1 MKAQIIFPH
10 SETRAENIFPLIIVS
25 FSGINVYFLLTTT
38 KAIKKLFPAKRFQ
51 HMGITS
57 LALQMC
63 YNKQIKEH
71 LFEWPVISPAAVRGS
86 CEQFYNHKT
95 LSLDNWLHRIQF
107 NHNHY
112 NVNIFLKIRWW
123 VRITVINLSTM
134 KHIMMITNAIRAT
147 NAKLKCRKRNKAKAS
162 EIIWEPDPPGV
173 SQGKRAEISNI
184 VAWFC
189 LPNRTILK
197 QKNQSYISNYFIYKT
212 LLCSH
217 LKIGE
222 VFWKS
227 FYF

>member
-1 MKAQIIFPH
+1 MKAQTIFPQWNKSRKH
-10 SETRAENIFPLIIVS
+10 FFPLIIVS
-25 FSGINVYFLLTTT
+25 FSGINVYFLLTTR

-95 LSLDNWLHRIQF
+95 LSLDNWLHHIQF

-112 NVNIFLKIRWW
+112 NANIFLKIRWW
-123 VRITVINLSTM
+123 VRITVISLSTV
-134 KHIMMITNAIRAT
+134 KHIMMITNAIRVT
-147 NAKLKCRKRNKAKAS
+147 NAKLKCWKRNKPKAS
-162 EIIWEPDPPGV
+162 EIIWELDQSRV
-173 SQGKRAEISNI
+173 SQEKRAEISNI

-189 LPNRTILK
+189 LPNWTIL
-197 QKNQSYISNYFIYKT
+197 
-212 LLCSH
+212 
-217 LKIGE
+217 
-222 VFWKS
+222 
-227 FYF
+227 